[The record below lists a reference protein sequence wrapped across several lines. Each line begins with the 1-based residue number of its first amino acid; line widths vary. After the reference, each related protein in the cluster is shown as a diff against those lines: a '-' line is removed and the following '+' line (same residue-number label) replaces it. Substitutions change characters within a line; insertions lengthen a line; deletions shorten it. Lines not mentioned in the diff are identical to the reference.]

1 MTADFWQ
8 DPDNHLAAPPST
20 SRAEMQRLADFV
32 RGQGWRSRCLFQTSG
47 SEGRPKW
54 VVLSKQAFLISAE
67 AVNAHF
73 AATTR
78 DRWCL
83 ALPLHHV
90 GGFAILA
97 RAHVAGCR
105 VTHLEGK
112 WDPPRFAEAG
122 DSLSSLV
129 PTQVHDLVRAGL
141 RAPDG
146 LRAIIVGGGATTPEL
161 ATAARA
167 LGWPLFLSYGLTEA
181 ASQVATQAWP
191 AGGSEALQVLPHWQA
206 TTDPEGR
213 LRLRGPA
220 LADGFV
226 IADEAGRWQWQP
238 IDPEA
243 GLLTRDRVRL
253 ETNAGHTWLH
263 FQGRES
269 GWVKILGEL
278 VHLAPLQARLDAL
291 ALAAGWP
298 AAPVLLAR
306 PDPRAETALVLV
318 VEGAPPGVQSLIDHF
333 HTGQPPWLR
342 LQRVVSLP
350 QLPRSDLGKIRLAEL
365 ERVEGLV

>member
-8 DPDNHLAAPPST
+8 APDNHLAAPPSAT
-20 SRAEMQRLADFV
+20 REELASLSDFV
-32 RGQGWRSRCLFQTSG
+32 RRQGWRGRCLFQTSG

-54 VVLSKQAFLISAE
+54 VALSKQALLASAE

-73 AATTR
+73 DITSS
-78 DRWCL
+78 DRWRL

-97 RAHVAGCR
+97 RAHAAGCA

-112 WDPPRFAEAG
+112 WSPQRFAEAG

-146 LRAIIVGGGATTPEL
+146 LRAVIIGGGAMAPEL
-161 ATAARA
+161 AAAART

-181 ASQVATQAWP
+181 ASQVATQPWP
-191 AGGSEALQVLPHWQA
+191 LDPAAPLQVLPHWQA
-206 TTDPEGR
+206 STDAEGR
-213 LRLRGPA
+213 LGVKGPA
-220 LADGFV
+220 LADGYV
-226 IADEAGRWQWQP
+226 IATDDGDWQWQP
-238 IDPEA
+238 IDPQQ
-243 GLLTRDRVRL
+243 GLITRDRVRL
-253 ETNAGHTWLH
+253 ESRDGRTWLH
-263 FQGRES
+263 FLGRES

-278 VHLAPLQARLDAL
+278 IHLAPLQTQLDAL
-291 ALAAGWP
+291 ALEAGWP
-298 AAPVLLAR
+298 AAPVLIAQ

-318 VEGAPPGVQSLIDHF
+318 VEGAPPDV
-333 HTGQPPWLR
+333 TGLVERFQAQQPPWLR

-350 QLPRSDLGKIRLAEL
+350 QLPRSDLGKIRLKEL
-365 ERVEGLV
+365 EQMLGT